1 MTDISQLQLAI
12 EAVEHYAETLAD
24 DIATS
29 VCEHIDDN
37 VPKEDIDSMMKDDR
51 EFVKELNTV
60 LSAAKKFLENLIAI
74 EKIMQ

>member
-1 MTDISQLQLAI
+1 VTDISQLKSAI
-12 EAVEHYAETLAD
+12 ESMNYYAETLAD

-37 VPKEDIDSMMKDDR
+37 VPKDDIDSMMKDDR